1 MNDDITTIPERLRE
15 AAEDMPRME
24 NKEDYWR
31 VYNLMRNAADRIDSL
46 QAQLDARAYL
56 DASAREVVRQIK
68 PGAAKAIAAGH
79 DRALGMGPDMDAADE
94 DEP

>member
-15 AAEDMPRME
+15 AAEDLPRME

-31 VYNLMRNAADRIDSL
+31 VYNLMRNAADRIESL
-46 QAQLDARAYL
+46 QAQLDAREYL

-68 PGAAKAIAAGH
+68 PGTAKAIAAGH
-79 DRALGMGPDMDAADE
+79 DRALGMGPDDIADE